1 MENFLTQLFV
11 FPFFLVLVR
20 LASMLMTLPG
30 FTDVAVSA
38 RIRMLMALAMTVAT
52 FAMVESTLPQL
63 PNSTG
68 VLILLMLTE
77 ILMGVL
83 MGISIRIF
91 VVCMN
96 IAGEMVSFMTG
107 LSAAQLFDPRTQT
120 QTSGPSV
127 FLSLLGVTLIF
138 VADVHHLV
146 IQAFVESYQVFP
158 PGKVPYMGDTVQA
171 ILKLMA
177 DVFIVGIKI
186 SAPVVAVGYLIY
198 VAFGVLNRLVPQM
211 QVFFITMPLAV
222 AVGLFVLTLSMSAML
237 TLYMDE
243 LLKHTVIFE
252 NEY

>member
-1 MENFLTQLFV
+1 MESFLTQLFV

-38 RIRMLMALAMTVAT
+38 RIRMLMALSMTVAT
-52 FAMVESTLPQL
+52 FAMVEDTLPPL
-63 PNSTG
+63 PTKTS
-68 VLILLMLTE
+68 VLMLYIMTE
-77 ILMGVL
+77 VIMGAL
-83 MGISIRIF
+83 LGISIRIF

-146 IQAFVESYQVFP
+146 IQAFIESYQVYP

-171 ILKLMA
+171 IIKLMS
-177 DVFIVGIKI
+177 DVFVIGIKI
-186 SAPVVAVGYLIY
+186 SAPVVAIGYLIY

-222 AVGLFVLTLSMSAML
+222 GVGLFVLTLSLSAML
-237 TLYMDE
+237 NLYMDE
-243 LLKHTVIFE
+243 LFKHTVIFE